1 MDHQDPRSALGRYL
15 GPLCANNGR
24 SISLIANSGQLT
36 GAQTRGLPSETALL
50 APTQAQKFGP
60 DAAPAPDSK
69 ASMSD
74 HQSQLGRWQVEPLR
88 DERVINHVGAT
99 ANPVDLEFDCGRRFG
114 IDQAHAP
121 ALNDRFGS
129 KG

>member
-36 GAQTRGLPSETALL
+36 GAQTRGLSSETALL

-69 ASMSD
+69 ASMSE
-74 HQSQLGRWQVEPLR
+74 HQSQLGRWQLEPLR
-88 DERVINHVGAT
+88 DEGVHNSCWGHCRTGELFIQLGAGLS
-99 ANPVDLEFDCGRRFG
+99 NLGRHQR
-114 IDQAHAP
+114 AV
-121 ALNDRFGS
+121 LNL
-129 KG
+129 